1 MQTVLEKIASFAVHT
16 DFDQIPADVAAVAK
30 LGLTDFFA
38 CSLAGINA
46 PVSKNILNYL
56 NIQGLKEGPCRL
68 FGTSHSAGLKEAAL
82 FNGVS
87 SHCMDF
93 DDVSWATI
101 GHPSVS
107 VAPSVFA
114 CAQKGKWNGKQTLLA
129 YVLAV
134 ESMHQIA
141 RLTMPQLSEQGWHT
155 TLAYGVFGAA
165 IPAVR
170 LFGLNED

>member
-93 DDVSWATI
+93 DDVSWAT
-101 GHPSVS
+101 
-107 VAPSVFA
+107 
-114 CAQKGKWNGKQTLLA
+114 
-129 YVLAV
+129 
-134 ESMHQIA
+134 M
-141 RLTMPQLSEQGWHT
+141 EQGWN
-155 TLAYGVFGAA
+155 LPKNNG
-165 IPAVR
+165 
-170 LFGLNED
+170 